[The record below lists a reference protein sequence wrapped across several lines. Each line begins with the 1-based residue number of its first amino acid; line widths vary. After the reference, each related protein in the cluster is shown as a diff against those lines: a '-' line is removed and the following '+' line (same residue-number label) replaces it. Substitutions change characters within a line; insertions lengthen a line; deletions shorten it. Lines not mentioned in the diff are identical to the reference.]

1 MKPAKYLYIFALVL
15 ISASICMSCHSFPT
29 EVKPLND
36 SAYFKTVYSLI
47 SNAQRSVYVIM
58 YHTIYYEKYPDS
70 LSNRLV
76 KSLVAARKRGVDVS
90 VIMDRMGEERK
101 TQGSPDNEDVAK
113 ILSAGGVK
121 VYMDDKKV
129 TTHSKLLVVDSRF
142 TVVGSTNWS
151 YQALNQNNE
160 TNALIDSE
168 QVAKE
173 YIKYF
178 EDIVTLCK

>member
-1 MKPAKYLYIFALVL
+1 MRSVKHFYIL
-15 ISASICMSCHSFPT
+15 ASISISILICVSCHSFPADI
-29 EVKPLND
+29 KPVND

-47 SNAQRSVYVIM
+47 SNAQKSVYVIM

-76 KSLVAARKRGVDVS
+76 KSLVAARKRGVDVR
-90 VIMDRMGEERK
+90 VIMDRMGKERK
-101 TQGSPDNEDVAK
+101 TQGSPDNEDIAK
-113 ILSAGGVK
+113 MLSAGGVK
-121 VYMDDKKV
+121 VYMDDEKV

-178 EDIVTLCK
+178 DDIVTLCK

>member
-1 MKPAKYLYIFALVL
+1 
-15 ISASICMSCHSFPT
+15 
-29 EVKPLND
+29 
-36 SAYFKTVYSLI
+36 
-47 SNAQRSVYVIM
+47 
-58 YHTIYYEKYPDS
+58 
-70 LSNRLV
+70 
-76 KSLVAARKRGVDVS
+76 
-90 VIMDRMGEERK
+90 MDRMGEERK